1 MGIVPETYDGTTPH
15 PDDRRERF
23 AQLVARGTT
32 RADAYRQA
40 IARGDIGENTAKSNG
55 LKIYRDCAVAAR
67 IDYVRAVL
75 TAERRVEDAPL
86 DRADLLDLMRHVTDS
101 YQTAILALEAQGGN
115 PATVARLRSDLVL
128 HVGRLH
134 RLSPPKM
141 ERPTGG
147 DDRMIEV
154 GLDRLHLCACQ
165 RPGED
170 VTAR

>member
-1 MGIVPETYDGTTPH
+1 MGKLPADYDGTTPH
-15 PDDRRERF
+15 PDQRRERF

-55 LKIYRDCAVAAR
+55 MKIYRDCAVAAR
-67 IDYVRAVL
+67 IENIRAVL
-75 TAERRVEDAPL
+75 TAERKVEETPL

-101 YQTAILALEAQGGN
+101 YQTAITALESLGGN

-134 RLSPPKM
+134 RLAPPRL

-147 DDRMIEV
+147 DGRMIED

-165 RPGED
+165 RPGEG
-170 VTAR
+170 VTAP

>member
-1 MGIVPETYDGTTPH
+1 MPKVPADYHGTTPH
-15 PDDRRERF
+15 PDPKRERF

-32 RADAYRQA
+32 RAEAYRQA
-40 IARGDIGENTAKSNG
+40 IARGDVGENTARSNG
-55 LKIYRDCAVAAR
+55 LKIYRQPAVAAR
-67 IDYVRAVL
+67 IENVRTVL
-75 TAERRVEDAPL
+75 TAERKVEDTPL

-101 YQTAILALEAQGGN
+101 YQTAITALEALGGN
-115 PATVARLRSDLVL
+115 PATVSRLRSDLVL

-147 DDRMIEV
+147 HDRMIED

-165 RPGED
+165 RHGVVP
-170 VTAR
+170 